1 MLIWSLHRSQFVQS
15 LLLSTLSIADESD
28 EQNDRKDDIDSHA
41 EQISDATTN
50 TVSPDSVTSN
60 TPTARPGEYEGA
72 KKKQESESHSDLDAH
87 PPHLSGRHIE
97 ICLYSLMRDFNNLI
111 MFF

>member
-1 MLIWSLHRSQFVQS
+1 MHRSRFVQS

-28 EQNDRKDDIDSHA
+28 EQNDRDDDIASHP
-41 EQISDATTN
+41 EQINDATAN

-60 TPTARPGEYEGA
+60 TPTARASEFDGA

-87 PPHLSGRHIE
+87 PPHLSGRNIE
-97 ICLYSLMRDFNNLI
+97 MCFT
-111 MFF
+111 FFHRIGLN